1 MSMLVTRTSPSPVF
15 VVGSLVV
22 ACSALVARC
31 PDPGESLEATGFIME
46 AGGKGFNVALA
57 AHRLGVTVDGLFAV
71 GDDPPGH
78 FMRTA
83 FAAQGLDADLIH
95 TVAAATGAGVGII
108 QADGENRIAVYP
120 GANASLSVA
129 HVTARADRLRNAGLI
144 FAQFEAP
151 DAPIAAAFALAREAG
166 LTTIL
171 NPSPY
176 RAIHREILAAT
187 DIIIVNEHEAA
198 ALAKDLFWT
207 GPNDGLAALLAADG
221 VRTLIVTHGRHGAQA
236 WERGTLIDQPGF
248 AVEVVSSIGAGDAF
262 AGGLIA
268 ALVEGRDF
276 ATALRWGCAAG
287 ALAVAKLGLA
297 TALPNRAALGAML
310 NGVQDAN

>member
-1 MSMLVTRTSPSPVF
+1 MASMSTLVTRASPSHVF

-22 ACSALVARC
+22 ACSAQVARC

-95 TVAAATGAGVGII
+95 IVTAATGAGVGII

-120 GANASLSVA
+120 GANASLSVT
-129 HVTARADRLRNAGLI
+129 HVTARADRLRKAGLI

-151 DAPIAAAFALAREAG
+151 DAPIAAAFALAREAERRAG
-166 LTTIL
+166 SLGPATLSEHISMNPRLTVQRL
-171 NPSPY
+171 LGHSNP
-176 RAIHREILAAT
+176 AT
-187 DIIIVNEHEAA
+187 TMIYLRYVEDTDALIQDVFESWNDDAVTFAEA
-198 ALAKDLFWT
+198 ALAD
-207 GPNDGLAALLAADG
+207 
-221 VRTLIVTHGRHGAQA
+221 RTN
-236 WERGTLIDQPGF
+236 
-248 AVEVVSSIGAGDAF
+248 S
-262 AGGLIA
+262 
-268 ALVEGRDF
+268 
-276 ATALRWGCAAG
+276 
-287 ALAVAKLGLA
+287 
-297 TALPNRAALGAML
+297 
-310 NGVQDAN
+310 